1 MKTLKALEKDIEKPV
16 VKFARTLGLMV
27 TKMRLLGEAGFPDDV
42 IWLPGGVP
50 LLLEFKRPGE
60 KTDPIQDHIIGRLRR
75 LGYRVEVV
83 DNVMKG
89 KEIIKDAIEA
99 ITEKR

>member
-1 MKTLKALEKDIEKPV
+1 
-16 VKFARTLGLMV
+16 
-27 TKMRLLGEAGFPDDV
+27 
-42 IWLPGGVP
+42 VP

-83 DNVMKG
+83 DDVMKG